1 MVGAN
6 DEVKTSRIT
15 VYGENVSECGYC
27 GRATASSRSFGFTA
41 QRLAVRDYEVLMLRG
56 WRRSGAYF
64 YKPIMHKTC
73 CPAYTIRLPVQ
84 QFQPSR
90 AQKKVLRKAPPT
102 TATDPN
108 PSLGEETRETMSIVT
123 EPASFSEEKFDLYR
137 RYQVAVHKDKEDE
150 VTREGFT
157 RFLIDSPLLHS
168 VEGDKDLGTFHQCY
182 RLQGRL
188 VAVGVV
194 DLLPSGL
201 SSVYCFYD
209 PALRSIALGKYT
221 ALKEIDY
228 CRDHGYEY
236 YYMGFYIQSCPKM
249 AYKAEYSPSQLLCP
263 ASLSWH
269 PIENCQPLLERFA
282 FTPLEPGLAS
292 RRELLG
298 ANASPQDLE
307 AFLPSVPDANLV
319 DTLSLFAESIGH
331 FHLSDL
337 TKRGQDSLRGVLCEF
352 LSLVGADIAAHF
364 LITF

>member
-1 MVGAN
+1 MAGVN
-6 DEVKTSRIT
+6 DEAKTSAIT
-15 VYGENVSECGYC
+15 IYGENVSECGYC

-41 QRLAVRDYEVLMLRG
+41 KQMAVRHYEVLMLRG
-56 WRRSGAYF
+56 WRRSGTYF
-64 YKPIMHKTC
+64 YKPILHKTC

-84 QFQPSR
+84 EFQPSR

-102 TATDPN
+102 TTK

-123 EPASFSEEKFDLYR
+123 EPASFSQEKFDLYR
-137 RYQVAVHKDKEDE
+137 RYQVAVHKDKEDD
-150 VTREGFT
+150 VTPEGFT
-157 RFLIDSPLLHS
+157 RFLVDSPLVHS
-168 VEGDKDLGTFHQCY
+168 VQGGRALGTFHQCY

-209 PALRSIALGKYT
+209 PTLRSIALGKYT

-228 CRDHGYEY
+228 CRDNACEY
-236 YYMGFYIQSCPKM
+236 YYMGYYIQSCPKM

-263 ASLSWH
+263 SSLSWY
-269 PIENCQPLLERFA
+269 PIEHCKPLLERFA
-282 FTPLEPGLAS
+282 FTPLEPELAS

-298 ANASPQDLE
+298 ASASPQDLE
-307 AFLPSVPDANLV
+307 AFLPTPPDANLV
-319 DTLSLFAESIGH
+319 DTLPLFAESIGH

-337 TKRGQDSLRGVLCEF
+337 NKRGQDSLRGALYEF
-352 LSLVGADIAAHF
+352 LSLVGADIATHF